1 MKITRIIKYSLAII
15 LLQATLTT
23 SLYLVLGADRY
34 TSSKAVDYLFSVTIP
49 LSILSFLLY
58 GLLAYRSEGNHWKY
72 AFSVYLLIFFISGV
86 GVSLIVQR
94 FYFFPPTSIVELP
107 ISFIVIA
114 LATLTGSRLRI
125 KAVDKISC

>member
-1 MKITRIIKYSLAII
+1 

-72 AFSVYLLIFFISGV
+72 AFSVYLLVFFISGV